1 MQVSLH
7 PQYERVL
14 NGIISVRA
22 SLPSLISARL
32 AFWVQTAERL
42 QANRSAWLD
51 SLPESARILHS
62 HTGLHGPL
70 LNYMHKFLV
79 SRGYPDLSVAA
90 QACEG
95 FPSTGI
101 LARSH
106 IWPEAP
112 DKVERIAKVSP
123 VSSVCADLRSRL
135 NRWEACRSKD
145 PHTEALLKK
154 HLEAVRC
161 GREREVSLHDVLS
174 RPAALIHP
182 CFGVKQGAKLREI
195 MDCSAGG
202 LNSCHASAEKLVLP
216 GVDDILDF
224 ACRLHQAGFRPVV
237 AVADERSAFRNW
249 PTADPSLHIAAVL
262 GTDRGT
268 RLFEDRTLSFG
279 DGSSV
284 YSYNRVRCFLTAFL
298 AHEFLIPCWNFFD
311 DSGITMPEF
320 CAPAMWH
327 GAGTL
332 S

>member
-1 MQVSLH
+1 MPLAAASCLGDIAIPPSQSLAGCAVEKTAWLRLRPPSPPGLAAADFSAPLSFVRAKRIQCATPALSGGQGPIGSLRAATDLIHPELMQVSLH

-79 SRGYPDLSVAA
+79 SRGYPNLSVAA

-195 MDCSAGG
+195 
-202 LNSCHASAEKLVLP
+202 EPTP
-216 GVDDILDF
+216 GVGPP
-224 ACRLHQAGFRPVV
+224 R
-237 AVADERSAFRNW
+237 E
-249 PTADPSLHIAAVL
+249 
-262 GTDRGT
+262 
-268 RLFEDRTLSFG
+268 
-279 DGSSV
+279 
-284 YSYNRVRCFLTAFL
+284 
-298 AHEFLIPCWNFFD
+298 AH
-311 DSGITMPEF
+311 
-320 CAPAMWH
+320 A
-327 GAGTL
+327 
-332 S
+332 